1 MKPLAALRGFL
12 ARVREQGVRVALGCL
27 VLGFFLLYAAHLVPL
42 GVIDQLEYVAYD
54 SRLALTMPKT
64 VDPRIVIVDI
74 DERSLAAEGRW
85 PWSRNKLADF
95 VDRLFDDYGAALLAF
110 DVVFAEKDD
119 SSGLAVLE
127 RLAAGPL
134 ADSPSFGRAL
144 EKIRPELDY
153 DAVFADAVAGRPV
166 ILGHY
171 FNLEVAGAGAE
182 RTGMLPAP
190 VFVKGMFAGKPIRF
204 LKAGGYGANLPRLQR
219 AALTAG
225 HFNTDPDRDGKV
237 RRVPMLVEYDGA
249 YYGALSLQILRV
261 LTGAE
266 DVVPI
271 FGQPLFAT
279 RGYSGL
285 EWLKVGR
292 RRIPVDE
299 RAQTLIPFRGRQGSF
314 PYVSATDV
322 LGGTADRD
330 ILEGAIVFVGTT
342 APGLQDLRATP
353 VQKAYPGVEAHA
365 NLVSGMLDGRLKE
378 MPAFTVGAEIVLLVV
393 FGGLFAVLGPT
404 LSPAAATALGACLL
418 AGYTALNLLMWSAAN
433 LVLPLASGL
442 VMLLAMYLVNM
453 SYGYFIE
460 TRGKRALTQ
469 RFGSYIPPELV
480 TEMAR
485 EPEHYSMEAR
495 SKELTVLFSDVR
507 GFSSIAEG
515 LPPKELSE
523 LMNLFLTP
531 MTYVIHQR
539 RGTIDKYMGDA
550 IMAFW
555 GAPLEDDEHALHAVD
570 AAFGMLTK
578 VEEINRAFTAR
589 RWPSIRI
596 GIGINTGSM
605 SVGDMGS
612 EFRRAY
618 TVLGDSVNLGSRLES
633 LTRVYGVYIIVSEAT
648 KVLTPEYRYRE
659 LDRVRVKGKA
669 EPVTI
674 FEPLGLKDD
683 LPDDWIDELKR
694 HKQALACYRAAKFA
708 DAKAIF
714 LKLAKESRSPALY
727 EVYLKRIAAFE
738 RTPPPKGWD
747 GVYNFKH
754 K

>member
-1 MKPLAALRGFL
+1 MKLLAALRGWL
-12 ARVREQGVRVALGCL
+12 ARVREQAIRVGMGIA
-27 VLGFFLLYAAHLVPL
+27 VVVVFVLYAAHVLPI

-54 SRLALTMPKT
+54 SRLTLTMPNT

-85 PWSRNKLADF
+85 PWSRDKLARF
-95 VDRLFDDYGAALLAF
+95 VERLSDEYGAALIAF

-127 RLAAGPL
+127 RLATGPL
-134 ADSPSFGRAL
+134 KNADAFQEAFERL
-144 EKIRPELDY
+144 RPELDF
-153 DAVFADAVAGRPV
+153 DRVFADAIDGRPV

-171 FNLEVAGAGAE
+171 FNLGDARGEAEKTGA
-182 RTGMLPAP
+182 LPAP

-204 LKAGGYGANLPRLQR
+204 LKAAGYGGNLPRLQA

-249 YYGALSLQILRV
+249 YYGSLSLQILRV
-261 LTGAE
+261 LTGVDE
-266 DVVPI
+266 VVPV

-279 RGYSGL
+279 RGYAGL
-285 EWLKVGR
+285 EWIEVGR

-299 RAQTLIPFRGRQGSF
+299 SAQTLIPYRGRQGSF
-314 PYVSATDV
+314 NYVSATDV
-322 LGGTADRD
+322 LSGTADRSV
-330 ILEGAIVFVGTT
+330 LKGAIVLVGTT

-353 VQKAYPGVEAHA
+353 VQKTYPGVEAHA

-393 FGGLFAVLGPT
+393 FGLTFAVLGPT
-404 LSPAAATALGACLL
+404 LSPAAATALAGGLL
-418 AGYTALNLLMWSAAN
+418 VAHVGLNLTLWSAAD
-433 LVLPLASGL
+433 LVLPLASGI
-442 VMLLAMYLVNM
+442 VMLLTMYLVNM
-453 SYGYFIE
+453 SYGYFVE

-480 TEMAR
+480 SEMAR
-485 EPEHYSMEAR
+485 EPDDYSMDAT

-507 GFSSIAEG
+507 GFSGIAEG
-515 LPPKELSE
+515 LPPKDLSE

-531 MTYVIHQR
+531 MTHVIHHR

-555 GAPLEDDEHALHAVD
+555 GAPVDDDAHALHAVQ
-570 AAFGMLTK
+570 AAFGMIEK

-589 RWPSIRI
+589 KWPSIRI
-596 GIGINTGSM
+596 GIGISTGTM

-612 EFRRAY
+612 QFRRAY
-618 TVLGDSVNLGSRLES
+618 TVLGDTVNLGSRLES

-648 KVLTPEYRYRE
+648 KALTPEYRYRE
-659 LDRVRVKGKA
+659 LDRVRVKGKEA
-669 EPVTI
+669 PVTI
-674 FEPLGLKDD
+674 FEPLGLKED
-683 LPDDWIDELKR
+683 LPAHWIDELKL
-694 HKQALACYRAAKFA
+694 HKQALAYYRAREFDKAAK
-708 DAKAIF
+708 IF
-714 LKLAKESRSPALY
+714 GRLAKESRSPALY
-727 EVYLKRIAAFE
+727 EVYLARIGSYAKA
-738 RTPPPKGWD
+738 PPPSGWD